1 MEDLNFSGMLDN
13 CSDKGRTGYNPIMM
27 YAVITYANMREIR
40 SIHRIVYLWE
50 RDIAFIW
57 LNMEQK

>member
-1 MEDLNFSGMLDN
+1 
-13 CSDKGRTGYNPIMM
+13 MM